1 MDMALASNYDKQCE
15 EWQQRFLTMDPAEIC
30 RRLPEIAQNEEGLA
44 LWHYG
49 RQFMV
54 NRGNG
59 SIRALSDDKPVKVMP
74 QLNIYTLFW
83 YAGKEATLTGSW
95 VPFQALRDAS
105 PFEKAFH
112 KGILEPLAATFSGH
126 EELLRHAVEKL
137 KGTILSPT
145 SYQLQAFSCIPV
157 RINFWDADD
166 EFPAQANLLFDS
178 SATDFNHV
186 ESIVTIATEGMYQLA
201 EAAGLELKGSPFFY
215 F

>member
-1 MDMALASNYDKQCE
+1 MGFTSNYDKQCE
-15 EWQQRFLTMDPAEIC
+15 EWRQKFLTMDQADIC
-30 RRLPEIAQNEEGLA
+30 GRLPEIEQSEDRLT

-54 NRGNG
+54 ERKTG
-59 SIRALSDDKPVKVMP
+59 SIQVLSDEKPVKVTP

-83 YAGKEATLTGSW
+83 YAGKDAALTGSW

-105 PFEKAFH
+105 PFEKAFRH
-112 KGILEPLAATFSGH
+112 GILEPLAATFSGH
-126 EELLRHAVEKL
+126 EELLETAVKKL
-137 KGTILSPT
+137 NGTVLSPAN
-145 SYQLQAFSCIPV
+145 YQLWAFSCVPV
-157 RINFWDADD
+157 RLNFWDADD

-178 SATDFNHV
+178 SATDYNHV

-201 EAAGLELKGSPFFY
+201 DAAGLELKGSPFFY